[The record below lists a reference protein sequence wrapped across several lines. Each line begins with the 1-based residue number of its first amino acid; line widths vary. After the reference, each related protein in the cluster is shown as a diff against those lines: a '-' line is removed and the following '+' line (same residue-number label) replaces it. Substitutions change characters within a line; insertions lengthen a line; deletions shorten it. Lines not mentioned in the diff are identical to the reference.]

1 MYEKKEKKFLPKM
14 SPHLSQLNIAMA
26 HIGINLEKK

>member
-26 HIGINLEKK
+26 QELI